1 MKRIYE
7 PYAYGQE
14 ARAECFW
21 RLPDHDWPRVDGDL
35 TTEVAV
41 IGAGY
46 TGLSA
51 ALHLAQAGAQV
62 TVLDAERPGWGASGR
77 NGGFCCAGG
86 AKLSPETMAKRHGEP
101 ATRAY
106 FAAERAAVDLV
117 AELLDTH
124 GIDAETHSDGEVQ
137 LAHHPS
143 RVAGLKAD
151 AADWQAMGVAAEVIP
166 GAALTERGMASAEF
180 HGAMHLKLGFALN
193 PALYAHGLALAAQN
207 AGADIRADSP
217 VTRITPLAT
226 GYRLDTPT
234 GTVTAQKLILA
245 TNGYSAE
252 DLPDWLS
259 ARYLPVQSNI
269 LVTRPLTEEEQAAQG
284 WTTDLMAYDTRHL
297 LHYFRLLPD
306 GRFLIGTRGNVTA
319 TPDGQAAMR
328 AKTRADLARMFPA
341 WAHVETPHFWSG
353 LVCLTRSL
361 TPYAG
366 PLGDW
371 PDAWAGLGYHGNGV
385 AMGSWTGARLA
396 DMALGRG
403 DAGAIHATP
412 LARFPLGPAR
422 RLLLRAAYWG
432 YQLKDRL

>member
-7 PYAYGQE
+7 PYAYSAD
-14 ARAECFW
+14 ARSECFW
-21 RLPDHDWPRVDGDL
+21 CLPDQDWPQVDGDL

-86 AKLSPETMAKRHGEP
+86 AKMSPETMSKHHGEA

-106 FAAERAAVDLV
+106 YAAERAAVELV
-117 AELLDTH
+117 ADLLDAH

-137 LAHHPS
+137 LAHLPS
-143 RVAGLKAD
+143 RMKDLQAE
-151 AADWQAMGVAAEVIP
+151 AADWQSMGVAAEIIP
-166 GAALTERGMASAEF
+166 KTALADRGMAGAEF

-193 PALYAHGLALAAQN
+193 PALYAHGLALAAQK
-207 AGADIRADSP
+207 AGADIRAQSP
-217 VTRITPLAT
+217 VTQITPLT
-226 GYRLDTPT
+226 QGYRLETPT

-245 TNGYSAE
+245 TNGYSSD

-269 LVTRPLTEEEQAAQG
+269 LVTRPLTEDERTAQG
-284 WTTDLMAYDTRHL
+284 WTTDLMAYDSRNL

-319 TPDGQAAMR
+319 TPDGQEAMR
-328 AKTRADLARMFPA
+328 ARTRADLARMFPA
-341 WAHVETPHFWSG
+341 WTDVETPNFWSG

-361 TPYAG
+361 TPYGG

-371 PDAWAGLGYHGNGV
+371 PNAWAGLGYHGNGV
-385 AMGSWTGARLA
+385 AMGTWTGARLA

-403 DAGAIHATP
+403 DAGAIHASP
-412 LARFPLGPAR
+412 LARIPLGPAR

>member
-21 RLPDHDWPRVDGDL
+21 HLPDHDWPRVDGDL

-62 TVLDAERPGWGASGR
+62 TVLEAERPGWGASGR
-77 NGGFCCAGG
+77 NGGFCCVGG
-86 AKLSPETMAKRHGEP
+86 EKLGPAAMARRHGET

-106 FAAERAAVDLV
+106 YTAERAAVELV
-117 AELLDTH
+117 AELLETH

-137 LAHHPS
+137 LAHLPS
-143 RVAGLKAD
+143 RMEDLRAQAT
-151 AADWQAMGVAAEVIP
+151 DWNAMGVAAEVIP
-166 GAALTERGMASAEF
+166 GGALAERGMAGAEF

-193 PALYAHGLALAAQN
+193 PARYAHGLARAAQE
-207 AGADIRADSP
+207 AGADIRAECP
-217 VTRITPLAT
+217 VTRITPLAQ
-226 GYRLDTPT
+226 GYRLHCPT
-234 GTVTAQKLILA
+234 GSITARKLIVA
-245 TNGYSAE
+245 TNGYSSD

-259 ARYLPVQSNI
+259 GRYLPLQSNI
-269 LVTRPLTEEEQAAQG
+269 LVTRPLSEEEKAAQG
-284 WTTDLMAYDTRHL
+284 WTTDLMGYDTRNL

-306 GRFLIGTRGNVTA
+306 GRFLIGTRGNIAA
-319 TPDGQAAMR
+319 TPDGQEAMR
-328 AKTRADLARMFPA
+328 ATTRADLARMFPA
-341 WAHVETPHFWSG
+341 WAEVETPHFWSG
-353 LVCLTRSL
+353 LVCLTRKL

-371 PDAWAGLGYHGNGV
+371 SDAWAGLGYQGNGV
-385 AMGSWTGARLA
+385 AMGTWTGARLA
-396 DMALGRG
+396 DMVLGRG
-403 DAGAIHATP
+403 DAGTVHAAP
-412 LARFPLGPAR
+412 LNRFPLGPAR
-422 RLLLRAAYWG
+422 RLLLRAAFWG

>member
-21 RLPDHDWPRVDGDL
+21 HLPDHDWPQVDGDL
-35 TTEVAV
+35 TTDVAV

-51 ALHLAQAGAQV
+51 ALHLAQAGVQV
-62 TVLDAERPGWGASGR
+62 TVLDTERPGWGASGR
-77 NGGFCCAGG
+77 NGGFCCMGG
-86 AKLSPETMAKRHGEP
+86 AKMSPETMAKRYGDT

-106 FAAERAAVDLV
+106 YAAERAAVDLV
-117 AELLDTH
+117 AELLDSH
-124 GIDAETHSDGEVQ
+124 AIDAETHSDGEVQ

-143 RVAGLKAD
+143 RIADLKAD
-151 AADWQAMGVAAEVIP
+151 AADWRAMGVDADIIPAE
-166 GAALTERGMASAEF
+166 ALVERGMSGAEF

-193 PALYAHGLALAAQN
+193 PALYAHGLALAAQK
-207 AGADIRADSP
+207 AGADIRAHRP
-217 VTRITPLAT
+217 VTRITPVAQ
-226 GYRLDTPT
+226 GYRLGTPT
-234 GTVTAQKLILA
+234 GTVIAQRLILA

-252 DLPDWLS
+252 DLPNWLS
-259 ARYLPVQSNI
+259 DRYLPVQSNI
-269 LVTRPLTEEEQAAQG
+269 LVTRPLTEDEKTAQG

-319 TPDGQAAMR
+319 TPEGQDAMR
-328 AKTRADLARMFPA
+328 AKTQADLARMFPA
-341 WAHVETPHFWSG
+341 WAQVETPHFWSG
-353 LVCLTRSL
+353 LLCLTRNL

-385 AMGSWTGARLA
+385 AMGTWTGARLA
-396 DMALGRG
+396 DMVLGHG
-403 DAGAIHATP
+403 NAGAVHSTP
-412 LARFPLGPAR
+412 LARFPFGPAR

-432 YQLKDRL
+432 YQIKDRL